1 MRRLL
6 LALLLAATPSA
17 AGAFSYDEGID
28 GDLSGDRLAP
38 TALLAALGSN
48 TLSAT
53 SVAGDLEYVHLSLPS
68 GTSLASL
75 VLTSFSSTDDVAFI
89 AVQAGSAFSVPPAS
103 ATPGDLLGYA
113 HFGSGSLAGGATVGN
128 DMLDDLGAAADA
140 IGFVPPLTG
149 SDYTFWIQ
157 QTGPQ
162 PFGYTLDFQVV
173 PEPRTGALVVMG
185 LIALAARRRQRNAPR
200 P

>member
-1 MRRLL
+1 MRSLL

-38 TALLAALGSN
+38 TALVAALGSN

-68 GTSLASL
+68 GTSLVSL

-89 AVQAGSAFSVPPAS
+89 ALQAGGTFSVPAGSAA
-103 ATPGDLLGYA
+103 AGDLLGYA
-113 HFGSGSLAGGATVGN
+113 HFGTGSLAGGATVGN
-128 DMLDDLGAAADA
+128 DMLDDLGVSAGA
-140 IGFVPPLTG
+140 IGFAPPLTG

-162 PFGYTLDFQVV
+162 PFGYTLDFQVI
-173 PEPRTGALVVMG
+173 PEPRTGALVALG
-185 LIALAARRRQRNAPR
+185 LVAIASRRRSRTSP
-200 P
+200 